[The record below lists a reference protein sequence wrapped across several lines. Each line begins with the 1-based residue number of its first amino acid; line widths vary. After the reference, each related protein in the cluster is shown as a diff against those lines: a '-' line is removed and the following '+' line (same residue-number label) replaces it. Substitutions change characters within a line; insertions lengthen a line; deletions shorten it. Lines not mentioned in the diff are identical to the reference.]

1 MAVFNEP
8 VEFVWDKGN
17 KDKNWLKHK
26 VSNQECEEVFEDKNK
41 KIFKDPV
48 HSQTEKRYIL
58 IGMTKNEKLLFIV
71 FTMRNEKVRIISAR
85 NINKKERRLYEE
97 KIDSAEV

>member
-1 MAVFNEP
+1 MVVFSEP
-8 VEFVWDKGN
+8 VKFVWDKGN
-17 KDKNWLKHK
+17 KDKSWLKHK

-71 FTMRNEKVRIISAR
+71 FTMRNKKVRVISAR
-85 NINKKERRLYEE
+85 NINKREKELYEE
-97 KIDSAEV
+97 EINLTKV